1 MHSPGER
8 KKFYVSEECVF
19 GFSSIVKST
28 GGGVCMRVRT
38 DSPATPLPKQ
48 LTASTTISDYLMRVA
63 GINKVRKH
71 MDFGPIG

>member
-1 MHSPGER
+1 MNNKNCEVANWRER
-8 KKFYVSEECVF
+8 E

-28 GGGVCMRVRT
+28 GGGVYVRVRT

-48 LTASTTISDYLMRVA
+48 LTASTTSSNSSMKVV